1 MPTNLTVNNRSHSN
15 LTLEW
20 RLPFDGGTNQTN
32 YTIQIY
38 DEENLCR
45 EIESHQ
51 KKYLF
56 NPITQLFESTTLF
69 NDFYGN

>member
-1 MPTNLTVNNRSHSN
+1 MPTNLTVKNRSHSN

-56 NPITQLFESTTLF
+56 IQSMIS
-69 NDFYGN
+69 DFKLIE